1 MIIAGLQKLTL
12 IDYPG
17 KLAAT
22 VFLASCNFR
31 CPWCYSSE
39 LVLPE
44 KIKNQPIIQE
54 KEIIDFLE
62 EKKGLIE
69 GVVVCGGEPTL
80 NKELSAFL
88 KKIKKMD
95 YLVKLDTNGTNPT
108 MIKKLADNNLIDYVA
123 MDVKL
128 PRERYSEIL
137 GHNKIED
144 IDKSID
150 ILKSNIIDYEFRTT
164 VVPDV
169 LKKEDILS
177 IAKWISGANKY
188 YLQDFRPEKTIDP
201 NFERLRPYSD
211 KYLLSIKKAVSPFF
225 KICDIR

>member
-1 MIIAGLQKLTL
+1 
-12 IDYPG
+12 
-17 KLAAT
+17 
-22 VFLASCNFR
+22 
-31 CPWCYSSE
+31 
-39 LVLPE
+39 
-44 KIKNQPIIQE
+44 
-54 KEIIDFLE
+54 
-62 EKKGLIE
+62 LIE